1 VSESELLRTLLAP
14 GDEPG
19 RFFGVTVGI
28 VTNVQDPERLGRVK
42 LRFPWLSD
50 QNESNWARV
59 AVAMAGFKYG
69 VYFIPDVGD
78 EVLCAF
84 EQGVIDY
91 PYVVGALWNGK
102 DKPPV
107 TDSDGKNNIRTIRS
121 RSGHVL
127 TFDDSAESPKV
138 VLADNSGVSRITID
152 TKTNAVSIESKGDIV
167 LSAGGKIRMTGV
179 GVEIDGKTGPVKIG
193 GKGAVGVEAGGTL
206 DVKGKL
212 VRIN

>member
-1 VSESELLRTLLAP
+1 MSESELLRTLLAP
-14 GDEPG
+14 GDEPD
-19 RFFGVTVGI
+19 RFFGVTVAI

-42 LRFPWLSD
+42 VRFPWLSD

-59 AVAMAGFKYG
+59 VAPMTGADYG
-69 VYFIPDVGD
+69 AYFIPDVGT

-84 EQGVIDY
+84 EQGVVAY

-107 TDSDGKNNIRTIRS
+107 ADPDGKNNIRRIKS

-127 TFDDSAESPKV
+127 TFDDSADGPKV
-138 VLADNSGVSRITID
+138 VLADNTGANRITID
-152 TKTNAVSIESKGDIV
+152 TKTNAISIESQGDIV
-167 LSAGGKIRMTGV
+167 LSAGGKIRMTGT
-179 GVEIDGKTGPVKIG
+179 GVEIDGKTGPIEIG
-193 GKGAVGVEAGGTL
+193 GKGAVRVEAGPTL
-206 DVKGKL
+206 DIKGRI